1 MFNFYSK
8 TSKEK
13 IMKKLNNILTLLVVL
28 LLSSNLYGHCQVP
41 CGIYDDAVRIVQIE
55 EDIAT
60 IRKGM
65 SIIKGLSG
73 KTDAQSLN
81 QMIRWINT
89 KDEHA
94 TKIQETVSSYFLAQ
108 RIKPKKKG
116 ESGRQ
121 VYVNQTLLLQQLIVS
136 AMKCKQNVDQSKC
149 DAASDLVVE
158 FSVSYFDEHGM
169 KHLKEVQNKK

>member
-1 MFNFYSK
+1 ML
-8 TSKEK
+8 
-13 IMKKLNNILTLLVVL
+13 KLNKILSLLFVL

-55 EDIAT
+55 EDIST
-60 IRKGM
+60 IRKAM
-65 SIIKGLSG
+65 SMIKGLSG
-73 KTDAQSLN
+73 KTDAQSVN

-89 KDEHA
+89 KEEHA

-121 VYVNQTLLLQQLIVS
+121 VYVNQTLLLQQLIVA

-149 DAASDLVVE
+149 QAVSDLVVE

>member
-1 MFNFYSK
+1 MRR
-8 TSKEK
+8 
-13 IMKKLNNILTLLVVL
+13 LNSVLALVFILSV
-28 LLSSNLYGHCQVP
+28 SSNVYGHCQVP

-60 IRKGM
+60 IRKAMGM
-65 SIIKGLSG
+65 IKGLAG
-73 KTDAQSLN
+73 KSDAQSMN
-81 QMIRWINT
+81 QMIRWVNT

-94 TKIQETVSSYFLAQ
+94 SRIQESVSSYFLAQ

-121 VYVNQTLLLQQLIVS
+121 KYVNQTLLLQQLIVA
-136 AMKCKQNVDQSKC
+136 AMKCKQNVEQSKC
-149 DAASDLVVE
+149 DVASDLVTE

-169 KHLKEVQNKK
+169 EHLKEIKNKK